1 MSNQYM
7 KASVSNAG
15 VKKLEAGRKSAWMRE
30 NERIANPPRQ
40 IDWTATANAGKAIF
54 IKEINKTSK

>member
-54 IKEINKTSK
+54 IK